1 MPRVV
6 RQVTQSSKEAST
18 RRTERS
24 SHDHRAVLEH
34 VPQCEHH
41 SEPGRSCG
49 PCELHAGRRPGPRRR
64 GGARSDTRS
73 GSSGSGHAADWR
85 GVGSRPQVPRSQ
97 VRALPGP
104 SEPALLSGDGLVTR
118 VVHVGGARNAR
129 GAHTQVHTSVRYGS
143 GVSAPLPPFL
153 MRSGALRSIRYQVP
167 LLYRSWNSRSAHSE
181 GRCPAARTS
190 G

>member
-34 VPQCEHH
+34 VPQREHH

-49 PCELHAGRRPGPRRR
+49 PCELHAGRRPGP
-64 GGARSDTRS
+64 
-73 GSSGSGHAADWR
+73 HAAAELAR
-85 GVGSRPQVPRSQ
+85 ILARAHQGTATQRIGEGGSRPQVPRSQ
-97 VRALPGP
+97 VRSLPGP
-104 SEPALLSGDGLVTR
+104 SEPVLLSGDGLVIR

-153 MRSGALRSIRYQVP
+153 MRSGALRSVRYQVP